1 MAADELVSPLLGE
14 ARECGPATVP
24 RGLTSAEAAAKLAEF
39 GRNEVRFHWSPTG
52 GPRCPCCRDSRVSHL
67 YFSM

>member
-24 RGLTSAEAAAKLAEF
+24 RGLTSAEAAAKLVEF
-39 GRNEVRFHWSPTG
+39 GRNEARFHWSPFG
-52 GPRCPCCRDSRVSHL
+52 RPPL
-67 YFSM
+67 PML